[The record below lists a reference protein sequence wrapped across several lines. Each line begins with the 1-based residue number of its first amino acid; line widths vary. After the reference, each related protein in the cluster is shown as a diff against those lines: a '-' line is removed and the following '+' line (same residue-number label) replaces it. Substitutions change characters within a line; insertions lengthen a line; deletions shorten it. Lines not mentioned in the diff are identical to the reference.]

1 MTTVSPY
8 LTQIKLNQLTDR
20 HAYLPVPPRTYDSTD
35 GWISTPTGDQRS
47 WDVTDTFYEADD
59 ARDAATEAM
68 AAAETARAAAITT
81 VSELKESITR
91 IASLT
96 GLDPSEVRKL
106 KRTTPSPDTDA
117 DLAASAS

>member
-1 MTTVSPY
+1 M
-8 LTQIKLNQLTDR
+8 
-20 HAYLPVPPRTYDSTD
+20 PRTTTTKLSARDRARAAKAKLD
-35 GWISTPTGDQRS
+35 AADRDHQKRVEDAVI
-47 WDVTDTFYEADD
+47 TFYEADD

-68 AAAETARAAAITT
+68 AAADTARAAAITT
-81 VSELKESITR
+81 LSELKESITR

-117 DLAASAS
+117 DPAADVAVDPAASAT